1 LTDLNQG
8 YEGGCTCGHVRY
20 QVSSAPMIVQSCHC
34 TRCQRQAG
42 TAFATN
48 AAIEA
53 DRVTLLAGDVKCM
66 IAVWGHYFSGGVKE
80 KIRFIRVGTLD
91 DPSLCPPDIHI
102 FTGSKQPWIDLPSNV
117 KAVSA
122 FYDLTDVWPADS
134 IKRRAAV
141 FEAAGISMS

>member
-1 LTDLNQG
+1 
-8 YEGGCTCGHVRY
+8 
-20 QVSSAPMIVQSCHC
+20 MIVQSCHC

-53 DRVTLLAGDVKCM
+53 DRVTLLAGDVVQFEVETPSGKGQTIARCPKCM